1 MDFFFFFLLGLHLQ
15 HVEVPKLG
23 IKLEL
28 QLPAY
33 ARAIAMQDLSHVCDL
48 HHSSRQR
55 RILNPLRI
63 EPLSY
68 WILVRFV
75 NHWDTKGTP

>member
-1 MDFFFFFLLGLHLQ
+1 MDFFFFFFLLGLHLQ

-33 ARAIAMQDLSHVCDL
+33 ARAIAMQDPSHVCDL
-48 HHSSRQR
+48 HHSQQQCQIFNS
-55 RILNPLRI
+55 
-63 EPLSY
+63 LSKA
-68 WILVRFV
+68 R
-75 NHWDTKGTP
+75 NGTHNLMVPSPIH